1 MHSYFIDNLADM
13 NLLLSKFNKRT
24 WFLLCAS
31 EIFSK
36 YGWVRPLKDKKD
48 ITIIAAFQKILR
60 ESGRNPSKIWV
71 YKDS

>member
-1 MHSYFIDNLADM
+1 M

-31 EIFSK
+31 E
-36 YGWVRPLKDKKD
+36 YGWVLPLKN
-48 ITIIAAFQKILR
+48 ITIIAAFQISLR

>member
-1 MHSYFIDNLADM
+1 MHSSFIDNLADM

-31 EIFSK
+31 E
-36 YGWVRPLKDKKD
+36 YGWVLPLKNIK
-48 ITIIAAFQKILR
+48 IIAAFQIILR